1 MLNKKK
7 KHRIKWWEMEIIN
20 KKKRKTNQM
29 VRNEIGKKE
38 MMNRPASRLIPF
50 DELNMKYRNWFFFF
64 FFSSVCVCVWNIKW
78 FPYHRS
84 IYWEWNNNQ
93 TGKKELTKLLF
104 FFFPTAFGYLKW
116 GRWWQ
121 VTAFGL
127 LLLCRHSKQL
137 CHFLWKKNPRHSSPG
152 NSHRRGSVVVVGGA
166 VVHLMM
172 M

>member
-1 MLNKKK
+1 
-7 KHRIKWWEMEIIN
+7 
-20 KKKRKTNQM
+20 M

-93 TGKKELTKLLF
+93 TGKKELTKLLLF
-104 FFFPTAFGYLKW
+104 FFSPQPLDIWNGGGDDKWQPLVCCCCVGTANNF
-116 GRWWQ
+116 
-121 VTAFGL
+121 VI
-127 LLLCRHSKQL
+127 
-137 CHFLWKKNPRHSSPG
+137 FLGKRIPDILHLAIVI
-152 NSHRRGSVVVVGGA
+152 VVVVGGA

-172 M
+172 MMMM